1 MMAPNQRSGA
11 ASGMLSTPDHDRG
24 LIHTTAV
31 VEGLS
36 RPTPGLV
43 RVRARLAQAAPG
55 PDWALPNVAIR
66 LRLGSDYEDAS
77 RIYTVRTF
85 DAASGT
91 LVFDV
96 VVHGYSSP
104 MMRWVADLRAGSQ
117 FALSGPRP
125 HLQIPAAA
133 GRPVALFLDATAIPA
148 LHALLEQRPADLH
161 GVGWVATPDTA
172 AFAELPV
179 LPGLDLQ
186 RVNEQGVGAGGVLAR
201 HARDLPSPERY
212 VVWGAGERDEMRAI
226 RQYFSAAG
234 LSKSEIAI
242 AGYWTRGVSNTELDE
257 QRRRNYERIVAA
269 GGTLADVDDLAV
281 GA

>member
-1 MMAPNQRSGA
+1 MTTLNQTPGK

-24 LIHTTAV
+24 LIHTTAR
-31 VEGLS
+31 VEALE
-36 RPTPGLV
+36 RPTPGVV
-43 RVRARLAQAAPG
+43 RIRARLEESRLSPEWQ
-55 PDWALPNVAIR
+55 LPNVAIR
-66 LRLGSDYEDAS
+66 LRLGSDYDDAS
-77 RIYTVRTF
+77 RVYTLRTF
-85 DAASGT
+85 AADSAT
-91 LVFDV
+91 MVFDV

-104 MMRWVADLRAGSQ
+104 MMRWVADLQPGSC

-125 HLQIPAAA
+125 HFLIPAVD

-148 LHALLEQRPADLH
+148 LYALLSQRPTGLH
-161 GVGWVATPDTA
+161 GVGWVATPDVA

-179 LPGLDLQ
+179 IAGLDLQ
-186 RVNEQGVGAGGVLAR
+186 HVNEQGVGAGGVLAR
-201 HARDLPSPERY
+201 RARELPDPGRY

-226 RQYFSAAG
+226 RQHFSAAG

-257 QRRRNYERIVAA
+257 QRRRNYEKIVAA
-269 GGTLADVDDLAV
+269 GGSLADEDDLAV